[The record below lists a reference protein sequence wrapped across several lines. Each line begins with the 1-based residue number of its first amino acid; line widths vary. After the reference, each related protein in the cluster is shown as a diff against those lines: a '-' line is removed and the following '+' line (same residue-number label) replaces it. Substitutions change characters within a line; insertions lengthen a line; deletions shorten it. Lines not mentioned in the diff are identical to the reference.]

1 MVEYW
6 NLSVPGVDGTAER
19 RAYLYLPA
27 CYEAEPARRFPVL
40 YMFDGHNV
48 FFDSHATYGKSWGM
62 AEYLDRTRTPLIVAA
77 VECNHGPNNERLAE
91 YTPYSFRNPRFG
103 NVKAFG
109 RETMEWFVRSF
120 KPEIDRRARTLPDR
134 RHTFIGGSSMGGL
147 MSLYAVTAY
156 NQVFSPRNGSV
167 ALAVGLAGTAGTGDR
182 PGQAGSFHRGVHG
195 LRRQRVCQPRCH
207 AGRLC
212 RRLRPPFAA
221 PCAAD
226 RAGRPRRR
234 ALRGQ
239 LGAPAAL
246 CRPRLDVWTL
256 IGLSYLRRRGRR
268 PQKPL
273 TFSTVQPHAGLRLCK
288 SDRFAICS
296 LQSRKLML

>member
-27 CYEAEPARRFPVL
+27 CYDAEPERRFPVL

-91 YTPYSFRNPRFG
+91 YTPYPFRNPRFG

-120 KPEIDRRARTLPDR
+120 KPEIDRRVRTLSDR

-156 NQVFSPRNGSV
+156 NQVFSRAM
-167 ALAVGLAGTAGTGDR
+167 ALSPSLWVSPEQLAQEIDQARLGPSTVVYMDYGAREFANHAAMRAGFADTCTRLLQRHVPLTAR
-182 PGQAGSFHRGVHG
+182 VVPGGEHCEASWE
-195 LRRQRVCQPRCH
+195 RQ
-207 AGRLC
+207 L
-212 RRLRPPFAA
+212 PFAV
-221 PCAAD
+221 P
-226 RAGRPRRR
+226 
-234 ALRGQ
+234 ALMY
-239 LGAPAAL
+239 
-246 CRPRLDVWTL
+246 
-256 IGLSYLRRRGRR
+256 GL
-268 PQKPL
+268 
-273 TFSTVQPHAGLRLCK
+273 
-288 SDRFAICS
+288 
-296 LQSRKLML
+296 